1 MASSPYFVQVPYFF
15 NVIPNFH
22 VQCFT
27 YEPSA
32 GGSEPAHAAHS
43 VTQEYGS
50 LASHLA
56 FGYFHLT
63 FTN

>member
-1 MASSPYFVQVPYFF
+1 MASSPYFVQVSYFF

-32 GGSEPAHAAHS
+32 GGSEVHMLPTL
-43 VTQEYGS
+43 TQEYGS